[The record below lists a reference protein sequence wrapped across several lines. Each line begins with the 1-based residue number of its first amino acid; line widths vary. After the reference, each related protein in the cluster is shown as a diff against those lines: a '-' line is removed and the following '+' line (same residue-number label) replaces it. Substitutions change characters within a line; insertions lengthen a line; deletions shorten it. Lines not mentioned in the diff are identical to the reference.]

1 MQDIR
6 AFGVHNL
13 SLGSRGDGQD
23 SGASCLFGY
32 YGDGIRRD
40 VAFYWFK
47 KNKLWIIKA
56 VDRSTRRTVAWV
68 TGNHDTATFQK
79 LYNKVSHLK
88 ECHFYTDDWDAFS
101 KILPKERHTIGK
113 SGTVCIERDNSNTRH
128 HLCRMTRRTKIVS
141 KKESMVYGSIKL
153 WCALTITQI
162 FKQYQEQLLSIFM

>member
-1 MQDIR
+1 MVQ
-6 AFGVHNL
+6 
-13 SLGSRGDGQD
+13 
-23 SGASCLFGY
+23 
-32 YGDGIRRD
+32 
-40 VAFYWFK
+40 

-68 TGNHDTATFQK
+68 TGNRDTATFQK

-141 KKESMVYGSIKL
+141 KKRVNGIRIHQ
-153 WCALTITQI
+153 ALVRSYYYTNIQTISRTALIYLYVKTLNIYTCYTFQNWRL
-162 FKQYQEQLLSIFM
+162 KDRLLCIDYTHASLLLPSSFEV